1 MNRHSLADHE
11 GARDN
16 VRVSATATTVR
27 KAPSH
32 RYRHA
37 VSPVRSCN
45 YCNIG
50 RTRRR
55 MSSQQVPGV
64 DHCTRCIPMLYR
76 SPSRSRKPSRT
87 VLCARCWPVLAGA
100 GRCWPVLT
108 GAVGEPGLLGTLL
121 QGRCGSLDREALEN
135 LADCA
140 QPEGWSRSRAVFSGQ
155 SDSFCLL
162 HESRIW
168 AIVRSDDRP
177 ATSNVVR

>member
-1 MNRHSLADHE
+1 MKGR
-11 GARDN
+11 G
-16 VRVSATATTVR
+16 TTCVFPR
-27 KAPSH
+27 
-32 RYRHA
+32 RQQQ
-37 VSPVRSCN
+37 C
-45 YCNIG
+45 G
-50 RTRRR
+50 RRR
-55 MSSQQVPGV
+55 RTGTGMPSPPFGPAIIAISAGPGAGCPANRCQEWTTAPGAFRC
-64 DHCTRCIPMLYR
+64 CTDRHPGR
-76 SPSRSRKPSRT
+76 ESPHGPC
-87 VLCARCWPVLAGA
+87 CARGA

-177 ATSNVVR
+177 ATSNVLR

>member
-1 MNRHSLADHE
+1 MACDFLEPATQVGVWTGGDAKADSSWPKGPGMNRHSLADHE

-76 SPSRSRKPSRT
+76 SPSGSRKPSRT
-87 VLCARCWPVLAGA
+87 MLCTRRWPVLVES
-100 GRCWPVLT
+100 PV
-108 GAVGEPGLLGTLL
+108 
-121 QGRCGSLDREALEN
+121 CREIRHVL
-135 LADCA
+135 
-140 QPEGWSRSRAVFSGQ
+140 
-155 SDSFCLL
+155 
-162 HESRIW
+162 
-168 AIVRSDDRP
+168 P
-177 ATSNVVR
+177 APRVTHMGNRQI